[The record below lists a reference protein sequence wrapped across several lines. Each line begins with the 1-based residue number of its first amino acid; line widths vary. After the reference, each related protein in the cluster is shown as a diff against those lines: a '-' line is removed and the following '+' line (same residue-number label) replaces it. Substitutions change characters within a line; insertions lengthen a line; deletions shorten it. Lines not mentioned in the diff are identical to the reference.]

1 MNQMQDVAIG
11 ISEKHQAVT
20 LIIVRFSEELYA
32 MLLELGMRGIEIIH
46 LNCQMPDARIFHLLR
61 GSRAL
66 RWDDFEHAPVGRFD
80 EIIAIVREIDDEAEM
95 VDVPV
100 GELLRIWRSDRRVFQ
115 SFEHI
120 RGL

>member
-1 MNQMQDVAIG
+1 MQDVAIG
-11 ISEKHQAVT
+11 ISEKYQAVA

-46 LNCQMPDARIFHLLR
+46 LNCQMPDAGILHFLR
-61 GSRAL
+61 GRRAF
-66 RWDDFEHAPVGRFD
+66 RWDDFEHAPIGRFY
-80 EIIAIVREIDDEAEM
+80 EIIAIVSEIDNEAEM
-95 VDVPV
+95 IDVPV

-115 SFEHI
+115 PFEHI